1 MTEYNDRHD
10 DLNDEL
16 NSVGCDAVDAES
28 ETDRNVTAE
37 TDATEETAEAERPA
51 RTAAGRVKQKEL
63 KQLREEV
70 AKLTEQLEEAR
81 DRYLRISAEYENYR
95 RRTTQEKERLYED
108 AICKVATAWLAVLDN
123 MERAAEAAAAITSED
138 AAAVVAGV
146 EMIQRQAT
154 EVMKRLNIEEIPAL
168 GELFDPM
175 LHEAVLQVDSPE
187 HESQEIVEVLAKGYI
202 SGERVIRHSRV
213 KVAR

>member
-1 MTEYNDRHD
+1 MTEYNDRHNDLND
-10 DLNDEL
+10 DLNSAE
-16 NSVGCDAVDAES
+16 GDAASADPEA
-28 ETDRNVTAE
+28 DQNLTAE
-37 TDATEETAEAERPA
+37 ANATEEVGETERPA
-51 RTAAGRVKQKEL
+51 RTAAGRAKQKEL
-63 KQLREEV
+63 RQLRDEV
-70 AKLTEQLEEAR
+70 TKLTEQLDEAR

-95 RRTTQEKERLYED
+95 RRTTQDKERLYED
-108 AICKVATAWLAVLDN
+108 AVCKVAKVWLSVLDN
-123 MERAAEAAAAITSED
+123 MERAAEAAATITSED
-138 AAAVVAGV
+138 AVAVVAGV

-168 GELFDPM
+168 GEQFDPM

>member
-1 MTEYNDRHD
+1 MT
-10 DLNDEL
+10 
-16 NSVGCDAVDAES
+16 
-28 ETDRNVTAE
+28 
-37 TDATEETAEAERPA
+37 
-51 RTAAGRVKQKEL
+51 
-63 KQLREEV
+63 
-70 AKLTEQLEEAR
+70 KLTEQLDEAR

-108 AICKVATAWLAVLDN
+108 AVCKVAKVWLSVLDN
-123 MERAAEAAAAITSED
+123 MERAAEAAATITSED
-138 AAAVVAGV
+138 AVAVVAGV

-168 GELFDPM
+168 GEQFDPM